1 MFLKITLFNFLLA
14 ESSSI
19 VYMGL
24 FFFIHLSPHWQYVYF
39 HFFGYCKVQS
49 SANLVACAFQN
60 IVFSNIP
67 RSASAGSYSSLIF
80 FLKAGPFSPLDCF
93 YLLPATSTINGFPS
107 LCIFTV
113 SSLQNV
119 HDGLSH
125 WCRVIPHY
133 ALDWHTSLI
142 DHDVQQFGYFLKQCD
157 KNLQLKVFF
166 L

>member
-1 MFLKITLFNFLLA
+1 MRFKILSSQIFLGVLLQDL
-14 ESSSI
+14 I
-19 VYMGL
+19 VAL
-24 FFFIHLSPHWQYVYF
+24 FFF
-39 HFFGYCKVQS
+39 
-49 SANLVACAFQN
+49 
-60 IVFSNIP
+60 
-67 RSASAGSYSSLIF
+67 
-80 FLKAGPFSPLDCF
+80 KAVPFSPLYCF

-133 ALDWHTSLI
+133 ALDSHTSLI

-166 L
+166 FKSANF